1 MKLTQIFAESGSLP
15 MYFAC
20 AAWPVEERSIALSRT
35 PVNKRFWKR
44 MNKRFSILVEY
55 LVS

>member
-1 MKLTQIFAESGSLP
+1 

-55 LVS
+55 LLS